1 MNKKKTK
8 HLDLGCGPRPRNPFN
23 ADELYGIDIID
34 QNDCNFH
41 YKQCNVVLEPLPFSD
56 SSFDSLSA
64 YDFLEHIPRF
74 AVINNKTVFPFI
86 ELMNEVYRCLKPGGI
101 FYAITPC
108 YPRNECFV
116 DPTHINFITKDT
128 HKYFTAPRHDAKMY
142 GFNGQFEIK
151 EVRRVRVT
159 LEINKPN
166 ISNIKYLLKDAYYTL
181 HFSKKGHILWE
192 FEAVK

>member
-41 YKQCNVVLEPLPFSD
+41 YKQCNVVLELLPFSD

-74 AVINNKTVFPFI
+74 AVINNKTVFS
-86 ELMNEVYRCLKPGGI
+86 LYR
-101 FYAITPC
+101 
-108 YPRNECFV
+108 
-116 DPTHINFITKDT
+116 
-128 HKYFTAPRHDAKMY
+128 
-142 GFNGQFEIK
+142 
-151 EVRRVRVT
+151 
-159 LEINKPN
+159 
-166 ISNIKYLLKDAYYTL
+166 AY
-181 HFSKKGHILWE
+181 E
-192 FEAVK
+192 